1 VEWYWIGLI
10 VFGLLMIVLL
20 SGVNVGFGFML
31 ITLVGATIIYGGGER
46 GIFILFTNMR
56 SALSNFFI
64 ISIPMFILLGEVM
77 FHSGLASNMLDAVD
91 AWLGKLPGRLGLVA
105 VSWSTLLAAS
115 TGVNMASAAM
125 LGKLLLPEMEK
136 RGYKRILSLGCIM
149 GPGGLAMIIPPS
161 GLAVLLGVL
170 AEIPIGKLLLSG
182 VPAGLLMATL
192 MAVYIIGISWLKPSI
207 APRYDVKSMTL
218 SQKLRALRHL
228 IPLAVI
234 IFCVIGLMFFGIATP
249 TEAAAAG
256 AAGALVLAAFRG
268 KLNWLMLKKCIMG
281 TVEVS
286 CMIFLIIGGATIFT
300 QLIAYTGITGNLS
313 RFAVSLPLP
322 PIGIMI
328 CMLTI
333 VLFLGCLLDSV
344 SIMMITIP
352 IFMPIVRALHFDPL
366 WFGIMYLIDIDIGF
380 LTPPFGMTLFVMKG
394 VSPPDTTID
403 EIYKAAVP
411 FILIDI
417 VAIGFIMVFPDV
429 ALFLPNMMM
438 K

>member
-1 VEWYWIGLI
+1 MGLI
-10 VFGLLMIVLL
+10 IFGLLMIVLL

-31 ITLVGATIIYGGGER
+31 ISLVGTIIIYGGGER
-46 GIFILFTNMR
+46 SIFILFTGMR
-56 SALSNFFI
+56 AALSNFFI
-64 ISIPMFILLGEVM
+64 ISVPMFILLGEVM

-136 RGYKRILSLGCIM
+136 RGYNRTLSLGCIM

-170 AEIPIGKLLLSG
+170 AEIPIGKLLITG

-192 MAVYIIGISWLKPSI
+192 MGIYIIGISWLKPSM
-207 APRYDVKSMTL
+207 APRYDVKSMPL
-218 SQKLRALRHL
+218 SQKLKASLNL

-234 IFCVIGLMFFGIATP
+234 ICCVMGLMFFGIATP

-256 AAGALVLAAFRG
+256 AAGSIVLAALRG
-268 KLNWLMLKKCIMG
+268 RLNWPMFKRCIMG

-286 CMIFLIIGGATIFT
+286 CMIFLIIAGATVFT
-300 QLIAYTGITGNLS
+300 QIIAYTGITSNLS
-313 RFAVSLPLP
+313 KFAVSLPLP

-328 CMLTI
+328 CMQI
-333 VLFLGCLLDSV
+333 VVLFLGCLIDPV

-352 IFMPIVRALHFDPL
+352 IFMPIVRSLHFDPL
-366 WFGIMYLIDIDIGF
+366 WFGIMYLINIDVGF

-394 VSPPDTTID
+394 VSPPGTTID
-403 EIYKAAVP
+403 EIYRAAVP
-411 FILIDI
+411 FIIIDI
-417 VAIGFIMVFPDV
+417 VAIVFFMVFPHI